1 MLYTCSASGAKVKAG
16 KMKQYSVEL
25 NQGNDEIAP
34 DKQDI
39 ELFKKGNMTAKGFA
53 LNYQV
58 KLRSRE
64 ADEWMARVSREAIHD
79 DVVLVGGEEEA
90 DKMARTILAEMMMSM
105 FGGKMDFRYEGEL
118 E

>member
-1 MLYTCSASGAKVKAG
+1 
-16 KMKQYSVEL
+16 MKQYSIEL
-25 NQGNDEIAP
+25 NHGNDEVAP
-34 DKQDI
+34 DKQDVD
-39 ELFKKGNMTAKGFA
+39 LFKSGDMTAKGFA

-58 KLRSRE
+58 KLRRRE

-79 DVVLVGGEEEA
+79 DVVLVGGDEEA
-90 DKMARTILAEMMMSM
+90 DKMARAILAEMMMSM